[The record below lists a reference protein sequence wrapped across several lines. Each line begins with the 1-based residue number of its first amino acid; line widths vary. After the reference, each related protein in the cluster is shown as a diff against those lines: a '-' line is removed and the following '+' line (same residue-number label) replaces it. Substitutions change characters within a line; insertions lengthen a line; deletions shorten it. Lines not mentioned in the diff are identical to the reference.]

1 MSDKLKNAIFAGVAV
16 LAFGVIVIGL
26 AQSDTSVPT
35 EAERV
40 DALASAIKCPFCNGE
55 SLQESQST
63 VAAEYR
69 VLIAQRVA
77 EGATDDEVIAEFA
90 ANFGDSYILDTST
103 SSWSIVLW
111 IVPVLAVTL
120 GVSVVL
126 WMYTSARRR
135 RPKVTL

>member
-1 MSDKLKNAIFAGVAV
+1 MSDKLKNAIFAGLAV
-16 LAFGVIVIGL
+16 FAFGVIVVGL
-26 AQSDTSVPT
+26 VQSDTSAPT

-55 SLQESQST
+55 SLKESQST

-135 RPKVTL
+135 REKVTL

>member
-1 MSDKLKNAIFAGVAV
+1 MSDKLKNAIFAGIAV

-26 AQSDTSVPT
+26 AGSDTSVPT

-55 SLQESQST
+55 SLKESQST

-126 WMYTSARRR
+126 WMYMSARRR
-135 RPKVTL
+135 RQKVTL